1 MTRSDS
7 FDTLLTAGVKTRVAA
22 QTQPNTRLAAAA
34 KFIGETVTNAIAAF
48 REWRQVSRSRRELA
62 TLDDYQLRDIG
73 LSRSQAMFESG
84 KVFLQH

>member
-7 FDTLLTAGVKTRVAA
+7 FDTLLTAGLKTRVAA
-22 QTQPNTRLAAAA
+22 QTRANTRMAAAA
-34 KFIGETVTNAIAAF
+34 TFIGEAVTNGIAAF
-48 REWRQVSRSRRELA
+48 REWRRVSRSRRELA
-62 TLDDYQLRDIG
+62 QLDDYQLRDIG